1 MTNLDVMPVG
11 QAPGAS
17 TVVRRRPW
25 AIILGAVGLIAGI
38 VLAIVG
44 IAEAVD
50 THGAIEGDAVAR
62 GVVSE
67 QSQPVTFEVADG
79 AERDYTVYL
88 TFEKGNYVNRQLEED
103 ASVRTTSCDAAL
115 PDGRTHSFRGS
126 RQGVSQR
133 IERAATVGHFSTS
146 PGRVRLHCAYERGL
160 RRSRYRRFDT
170 VDYVV
175 TPGKPT
181 VAGGGT
187 LLIVGGVFG
196 AIGAGFLLGWGLLG
210 RRVPL

>member
-1 MTNLDVMPVG
+1 MTNLDVTPVG
-11 QAPGAS
+11 TAAGAA
-17 TVVRRRPW
+17 TIVRRRPW
-25 AIILGAVGLIAGI
+25 AMILGAVGLIAGI
-38 VLAIVG
+38 VLAIAG

-50 THGAIEGDAVAR
+50 THGGIEGDAVAR

-67 QSQPVTFEVADG
+67 QSQPVTFDVADG

-88 TFEKGNYVNRQLEED
+88 IFDKGNYVNRELEEE
-103 ASVRTTSCDAAL
+103 AAVRTTSCDAAL
-115 PDGRTHSFRGS
+115 PDGRTHSFRGA
-126 RQGVSQR
+126 RQGVSQT
-133 IERAATVGHFSTS
+133 IERARTVGHFSTA
-146 PGRVRLHCAYERGL
+146 PGRVRLHCAYERGSI
-160 RRSRYRRFDT
+160 RSRYRRFDS
-170 VDYVV
+170 VDFVA

-196 AIGAGFLLGWGLLG
+196 AIGAGFLVGWGWRG